1 MKFQPLALIHH
12 IERSYKVMSNQKESA
27 KKKRGNVI
35 IVIVVAFVVL
45 VAALITCIVLLMAKQ
60 KEEPVQQ
67 PESTPRSTV
76 LDRGF
81 VDEGNAGDIMDE
93 MSEKVSKGMFECK
106 MTTAWTFDDGKSES
120 PNAYVA
126 NVENNLYTLYFD
138 VYEESTNELL
148 YSSPMLPVGTELK
161 NFKLDKELAAG
172 EYDAVVMY
180 TMVDENMEE
189 VSSVGFKVSISVLK

>member
-1 MKFQPLALIHH
+1 
-12 IERSYKVMSNQKESA
+12 MSNQRKSA
-27 KKKRGNVI
+27 RKKQRNMIII
-35 IVIVVAFVVL
+35 IVIAFLVL
-45 VAALITCIVLLMAKQ
+45 VTALVTCIVLLLTKQ
-60 KEEPVQQ
+60 KEEPVQ
-67 PESTPRSTV
+67 ESQSVPRSTV

-81 VDEGNAGDIMDE
+81 VDESNAGDIMDE

-106 MTTAWTFDDGKSES
+106 MTTAWTFDDGKSAS

-161 NFKLDKELAAG
+161 NFKLNKELAAG

-180 TMVDENMEE
+180 TMVDENLEE
-189 VSSVGFKVSISVLK
+189 VSSVGFKVTISVSK

>member
-1 MKFQPLALIHH
+1 
-12 IERSYKVMSNQKESA
+12 MSDQKEIVG
-27 KKKRGNVI
+27 KNRKNI
-35 IVIVVAFVVL
+35 IVIIAFVVL
-45 VAALITCIVLLMAKQ
+45 IAALVACIVLLLTRQ
-60 KEEPVQQ
+60 KEEPAQVS
-67 PESTPRSTV
+67 ESPTRSNV
-76 LDRGF
+76 LDRGV
-81 VDEGNAGDIMDE
+81 VDEDNAGKVMDE

-138 VYEESTNELL
+138 VYEEATNELL

-161 NFKLDKELAAG
+161 NFKLDKELPAG

-180 TMVDENMEE
+180 TMVDENLEE
-189 VSSVGFKVSISVLK
+189 VSNVGFKVTITVSK

>member
-1 MKFQPLALIHH
+1 
-12 IERSYKVMSNQKESA
+12 MSNQRKSA
-27 KKKRGNVI
+27 RKKQRNMI
-35 IVIVVAFVVL
+35 IIIMIAFLVL
-45 VAALITCIVLLMAKQ
+45 VTALVTCIVLLLTKQ
-60 KEEPVQQ
+60 KEEPVQ
-67 PESTPRSTV
+67 ESQSVPRSTV

-93 MSEKVSKGMFECK
+93 MTEKVSKGMFECK
-106 MTTAWTFDDGKSES
+106 MTTAWTFDDGKSAS

-161 NFKLDKELAAG
+161 NFKLNKELAAG

-180 TMVDENMEE
+180 TMVDENLEE
-189 VSSVGFKVSISVLK
+189 VSSVGFKVTISVSK